1 MALTDCEERL
11 ARVTDDGQAVVAAS
25 TSSLVQAAVLVLL
38 TSLAAAAAEILLCGV
53 ATTAQSAGE
62 SLADAAECD

>member
-25 TSSLVQAAVLVLL
+25 AASLVQAAVLVLQ
-38 TSLAAAAAEILLCGV
+38 TSLAAAEILVCGV